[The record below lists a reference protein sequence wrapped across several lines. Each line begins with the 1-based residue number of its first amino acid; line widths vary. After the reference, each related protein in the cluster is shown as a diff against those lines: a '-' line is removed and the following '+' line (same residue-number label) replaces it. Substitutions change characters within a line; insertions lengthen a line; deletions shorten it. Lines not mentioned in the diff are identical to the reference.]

1 MTGKKPKLT
10 VSYRD
15 PEFLKA
21 NATDEQIAE
30 ILELKDK
37 WAELNSPTPEDAEA
51 AMNSW
56 TVGQHRAHASS
67 TWSRRNIE
75 DVLNGT
81 RKRPEANV
89 GVSPSGAGC
98 MYRSRVHI
106 AYGESTA
113 GKTWFSLMQCRAE
126 LDKGHVVAYIDP
138 ESDDTE
144 IIPRLMDM
152 GVGADVLRERFIYIR
167 PEESIADDDGEKL
180 EMLRELVRDATLVI
194 IDGVTEH
201 LSYEDLDPNSSTD
214 FAAFMNVLPR
224 KIAEVGPAV
233 LLIDHTNK
241 NSPEAERY
249 PSGTGHKVNAMTGC
263 SFKLYNVE
271 PIRPGDIG
279 TTRVWI
285 AKDRPGGVN
294 GVGQMVSFY
303 GAPKFPLLGVMVVNA
318 EDEFSVSFAAY
329 DDAPNSG
336 KNANPVRS
344 AERAAGV
351 SVHEVRRQIMAEV
364 TRLSVDGPVGR
375 GKIVPTAKKK
385 TALSGNRNLINT
397 EFTWLA
403 NEGYLLLHGRGP
415 KAAYSVVRD
424 YVESEV
430 SDDE

>member
-1 MTGKKPKLT
+1 MGGKPKL
-10 VSYRD
+10 VPSYLD
-15 PEFLKA
+15 EEYLSA
-21 NATDEQIAE
+21 QATDEQLAVVLDI
-30 ILELKDK
+30 KDQ
-37 WAELNSPTPEDAEA
+37 WARDHTPDLDEAEA

-89 GVSPSGAGC
+89 GASPSGAGC

-152 GVGADVLRERFIYIR
+152 GVGVDVLRERFIYVR

-285 AKDRPGGVN
+285 AKDRPGGG
-294 GVGQMVSFY
+294 GVIPS
-303 GAPKFPLLGVMVVNA
+303 
-318 EDEFSVSFAAY
+318 
-329 DDAPNSG
+329 
-336 KNANPVRS
+336 
-344 AERAAGV
+344 
-351 SVHEVRRQIMAEV
+351 
-364 TRLSVDGPVGR
+364 
-375 GKIVPTAKKK
+375 
-385 TALSGNRNLINT
+385 
-397 EFTWLA
+397 
-403 NEGYLLLHGRGP
+403 
-415 KAAYSVVRD
+415 
-424 YVESEV
+424 
-430 SDDE
+430 